1 MEIILNSPRRSTK
14 MNLLLLPT
22 RMIQTK
28 VPTSL
33 RNWRKCHT
41 RCCPEVRCV
50 AWWDFSGKRCA
61 PLTCS
66 PLCEDS
72 SQEYT
77 DSTGIDLHEFL
88 VNTLKNNPRLDTF
101 DLCEHLCHCP
111 LFHLTSRGGHSIYSE
126 EWRLFLLFCTLLWKV
141 LVYISIIY
149 SCFWIIMYQM
159 AKCRRSSTGTEWCC
173 WSWNRTSL
181 TSSVIMSKSFIA
193 AEC

>member
-50 AWWDFSGKRCA
+50 ARWDFSGKRCA

-101 DLCEHLCHCP
+101 DLCEHTGVTVHCFIWPPEVVIRYILKNDVCFCYFVPCCGKCWFILVLFIPAFESLCIKWLNVDVP
-111 LFHLTSRGGHSIYSE
+111 RQGP
-126 EWRLFLLFCTLLWKV
+126 
-141 LVYISIIY
+141 
-149 SCFWIIMYQM
+149 
-159 AKCRRSSTGTEWCC
+159 
-173 WSWNRTSL
+173 ND
-181 TSSVIMSKSFIA
+181 A
-193 AEC
+193 AEAGTGHPWLHQ